1 MIKKLLI
8 TLGLMISFGLFA
20 EPRTCKVY
28 IDSAEELRDSI
39 EKCEGGD
46 LLWWRGANYLHP
58 LMIVARY
65 CDQEKAITVND
76 NLTSG
81 VCTYT
86 GEMLMP
92 RD

>member
-1 MIKKLLI
+1 MLS
-8 TLGLMISFGLFA
+8 GSLFA
-20 EPRTCKVY
+20 EPKTCKVY

-46 LLWWRGANYLHP
+46 LLWWRGANYLLP
-58 LMIVARY
+58 LMIVSKY

-86 GEMLMP
+86 GEMLNP
-92 RD
+92 TGGTT

>member
-1 MIKKLLI
+1 
-8 TLGLMISFGLFA
+8 
-20 EPRTCKVY
+20 
-28 IDSAEELRDSI
+28 
-39 EKCEGGD
+39 
-46 LLWWRGANYLHP
+46 
-58 LMIVARY
+58 MIVSRY

-92 RD
+92 REG